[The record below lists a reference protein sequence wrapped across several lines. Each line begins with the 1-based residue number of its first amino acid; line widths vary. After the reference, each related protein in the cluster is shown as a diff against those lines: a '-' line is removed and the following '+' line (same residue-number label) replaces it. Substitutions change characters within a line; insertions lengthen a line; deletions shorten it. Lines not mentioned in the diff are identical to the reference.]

1 MREHAFKFM
10 SGSQDINAS
19 WTQSKALAGC
29 PPYVAGAGANK
40 SVGLS
45 NCTRV
50 EGLVDQYHPHARN
63 DQRIGMYLRVSEPW
77 RAYA

>member
-1 MREHAFKFM
+1 MDCRLREEE
-10 SGSQDINAS
+10 
-19 WTQSKALAGC
+19 AGQPVRGGKNWWPGFQGGPTDYVWHEV
-29 PPYVAGAGANK
+29 PP
-40 SVGLS
+40 S
-45 NCTRV
+45 V